1 MSSSPAIEVWSKV
14 ALVGF
19 HQWFDAPEHRDYLGV
34 RHRHEFVITAGVRV
48 GHGDR
53 DVEFHDLRDMIEA
66 WWTPERG
73 AQSCEHIAQDL
84 HMALTEA
91 GLSATRITVSEDG
104 YDGAT
109 LTWQ

>member
-1 MSSSPAIEVWSKV
+1 MPGPTLEVWAKV

-19 HQWFDAPEHRDYLGV
+19 HHWPEAPAHRDYLGV
-34 RHRHEFVITAGVRV
+34 RHRHEFVITAGVAV
-48 GHGDR
+48 GHGNR
-53 DVEFHDLRDMIEA
+53 EVEFHDLRDLIEA

-73 AQSCEHIAQDL
+73 AQSCEHIALDL
-84 HMALTEA
+84 QKALDQA